1 MEDFMQAQTLS
12 DVIQQTG
19 RLHRNMA
26 SELRSHRPVGAGERI
41 DLLREYL
48 AQSEGNLSRLVEA
61 HGRDA
66 AERALN
72 TWCYEYLRSH
82 PIDRMAQ
89 RFSAAEVGTDEKL
102 MQEVMGIHG
111 ALVALFQ
118 RLHAK
123 ADTAPTRALLHE
135 IRELEENETRRIA
148 QGANRLHEL

>member
-1 MEDFMQAQTLS
+1 MQAQTLS

-19 RLHRNMA
+19 RLHRNLA
-26 SELRSHRPVGAGERI
+26 SELRSGSPAGAGERI

-66 AERALN
+66 ADRALN

-82 PIDRMAQ
+82 SIDRMAQ
-89 RFSAAEVGTDEKL
+89 RFSAGEVETDEGL
-102 MQEVMGIHG
+102 LQEVVGIHG
-111 ALVALFQ
+111 ELVALFQ

-123 ADTAPTRALLHE
+123 ADTEPTRALLHD
-135 IRELEENETRRIA
+135 IRELEESETRRMA